1 MGMNGKIKS
10 QYISVNQLFM
20 KICLSAV
27 HIDQIYL
34 DKILPEIQSM
44 QVLDLHSVGL
54 TITLCPLKSQSI
66 VDFASSWMTKLYVAH

>member
-1 MGMNGKIKS
+1 MGMNDKNNS

-27 HIDQIYL
+27 HIHQIHL

-44 QVLDLHSVGL
+44 YCLDLHFVGL
-54 TITLCPLKSQSI
+54 TIKLRPLKSQSI
-66 VDFASSWMTKLYVAH
+66 VDFASSWMTKLYIAH